1 MKRILIVE
9 DEAAIREFEA
19 INLKRV
25 GYETVEA
32 GSGEEALDIFDSD
45 SKGFDI
51 ALLDVM
57 MPGMDGIEVMAVIFA
72 KRLGI
77 TVGTFVMIYNLRGKL
92 TACDINFIVVEC
104 GGVGFKCF
112 TSLNTA
118 KQLGEIGK
126 EINVFTHLAVR
137 EDAMDLYAFATTAE
151 LDAFKLLIT
160 VSGIGP
166 KAAVAILSELTP
178 DRLALCIASG
188 DAKSITAAQGV
199 GKKTAERVVLELK
212 DKIGSIAT
220 EAASAT
226 VSNLQKNIENSASAE
241 AIEAL
246 VSLGYSQ
253 SDAAVVVGSLDS
265 SMSVDEMIR
274 YGLKELAKNL

>member
-1 MKRILIVE
+1 
-9 DEAAIREFEA
+9 
-19 INLKRV
+19 
-25 GYETVEA
+25 
-32 GSGEEALDIFDSD
+32 
-45 SKGFDI
+45 
-51 ALLDVM
+51 
-57 MPGMDGIEVMAVIFA
+57 
-72 KRLGI
+72 
-77 TVGTFVMIYNLRGKL
+77 MIYNLRGKL
-92 TACDINFIVVEC
+92 TACDISFIVVEC

-188 DAKSITAAQGV
+188 DAKSITTAQGV

-226 VSNLQKNIENSASAE
+226 VSNLQKNIDNSASAE